1 MEKAKLIVRET
12 KKKKII
18 AELLFINTN
27 KKMPFP
33 QIKLDNVTMNE
44 NEVEVERHKGK
55 IIKVVADGKTIYSA
69 LTSQQENPYLRTER
83 KNHSNKTV
91 QNGNKFYK
99 NSTSFKVGEGTAG
112 LLHAD
117 HVKIVKYAAH
127 APYNFIPLN
136 QQVVGIK
143 DNAIPDFDIYDKK
156 RNTGWIEIEME
167 TITPLFIKDGKESK
181 ETAIFFSPKGKPQIP
196 GSTLR
201 GMTRNLVEILSF
213 GKFINF
219 DDKRLYFRGLAD
231 QSNLRKEYQQKMA
244 TFDRKSKK
252 SKGKFHAG
260 ILRKKGLNYVII
272 SSGNNYKQILK
283 RDAQKQV
290 KNLEQSYAEFN
301 FYLLPGQGYLV
312 VSGDMNNKKRDWL
325 IEFPGN
331 NAPEIQISR
340 EDVKNYNNDITRAD
354 AVPDLIKLAA
364 KGDVPCFYVQ
374 WTDPKDKDRVSFGHT
389 GMFRLAYEKSIGE
402 LVPEN
407 LKESKKIDFPE
418 AIFGNKTTFASRV
431 FFENLMLCKGQ
442 QDIFMGEGVPK
453 IMSSPKPTT
462 FQHYLVQT
470 SDNNRALN
478 HYNLNASIRGYKQ
491 YWHKSGEN
499 WIEKDKE
506 SIEKHTSQYTKIN
519 PVKPGIKF
527 SGRIRFENL
536 SDEELGALLF
546 ALDLPEGCFHKLGM
560 GKPLGLG
567 SIKITPS
574 LYISDKKNQYKSLF
588 NNTDIEKSDIS
599 EIKVKFEKYILE
611 NIEDKKIENLWE
623 VDRIKQLKTMLDF
636 NTGKKLERQNDYM
649 NITPVNEF
657 KNRPILPLPTKA

>member
-12 KKKKII
+12 KKKKIF
-18 AELLFINTN
+18 AELLFIDTN

-33 QIKLDNVTMNE
+33 QIKLTDVSMNE
-44 NEVEVERHKGK
+44 NEVDVERDKGK

-69 LTSQQENPYLRTER
+69 STSQQKNPNLGTGR
-83 KNHSNKTV
+83 KNYSNKT
-91 QNGNKFYK
+91 
-99 NSTSFKVGEGTAG
+99 SFKAGESTAG
-112 LLHAD
+112 LLHSD
-117 HVKIVKYAAH
+117 HVEIVKYAAH

-136 QQVVGIK
+136 QEVVGIK

-156 RNTGWIEIEME
+156 RKTGWIEIEIE
-167 TITPLFIKDGKESK
+167 TKTPLFIKDGKESK
-181 ETAIFFSPKGKPQIP
+181 ETAIFFSPKGTPQIP

-213 GKFINF
+213 GRFINF

-231 QSNLRKEYQQKMA
+231 KSNLRKAYQEKMA
-244 TFDRKSKK
+244 SFDRKSKK
-252 SKGKFHAG
+252 SKGKFDAG
-260 ILRKKGLNYVII
+260 VLRKRGLNYVII

-283 RDAQKQV
+283 RDAQREV
-290 KNLEQSYAEFN
+290 KNLGQRYAEFN

-374 WTDPKDKDRVSFGHT
+374 WTDHNGKNRVSFGHT

-402 LVPEN
+402 HVPKN
-407 LKESKKIDFPE
+407 LNESEKIDFPE
-418 AIFGNKTTFASRV
+418 AIFGNKTTFAGRV
-431 FFENLMLCKGQ
+431 FFENLMLCEGQ

-453 IMSSPKPTT
+453 ILSSPKPTT

-478 HYNLNASIRGYKQ
+478 HYNLNSPIRGYKQ

-499 WIEKDKE
+499 WIENDKKN
-506 SIEKHTSQYTKIN
+506 IENHASQYTKIN

-567 SIKITPS
+567 SIKITPR
-574 LYISDKKNQYKSLF
+574 LYVSDRKSRYKSLF
-588 NNTDIEKSDIS
+588 NNTDTEKTDLS
-599 EIKVKFEKYILE
+599 EIKMKFEKYILK
-611 NIEDKKIENLWE
+611 NIEDNKLIWY
-623 VDRIKQLKTMLDF
+623 QF
-636 NTGKKLERQNDYM
+636 NKSG
-649 NITPVNEF
+649 
-657 KNRPILPLPTKA
+657 

>member
-12 KKKKII
+12 KKKKIF
-18 AELLFINTN
+18 AELLFIDTN

-33 QIKLDNVTMNE
+33 QIKLTDVSMNE
-44 NEVEVERHKGK
+44 NEVDVERDKGK

-69 LTSQQENPYLRTER
+69 STSQQKNPHLRTGG
-83 KNHSNKTV
+83 KNYSNKT
-91 QNGNKFYK
+91 
-99 NSTSFKVGEGTAG
+99 SFKAGESTAG
-112 LLHAD
+112 LLHSD
-117 HVKIVKYAAH
+117 HVEIVKYAAH

-136 QQVVGIK
+136 QKIVGIK
-143 DNAIPDFDIYDKK
+143 DNAIPDFDIYDEK
-156 RNTGWIEIEME
+156 RNTGWIEIEIE
-167 TITPLFIKDGKESK
+167 TKTPLFIKDGKESK
-181 ETAIFFSPKGKPQIP
+181 ETAIFFSPKGTPQIP

-213 GKFINF
+213 GKFIKNISF

-231 QSNLRKEYQQKMA
+231 KSNLRKAYQEKMA
-244 TFDRKSKK
+244 SFDRKSKK
-252 SKGKFHAG
+252 SKGKFDAG
-260 ILRKKGLNYVII
+260 VLRKRGLDYVII

-283 RDAQKQV
+283 IDAQREV
-290 KNLEQSYAEFN
+290 KNLGQRYAEFN

-374 WTDPKDKDRVSFGHT
+374 WTDHNGKNRVSFGHT

-402 LVPEN
+402 HVPEN
-407 LKESKKIDFPE
+407 LNESEKIDFPE
-418 AIFGNKTTFASRV
+418 AIFGNKTTFAGRV
-431 FFENLMLCKGQ
+431 FFENLMLCEGQ

-453 IMSSPKPTT
+453 ILSSPKPTT

-478 HYNLNASIRGYKQ
+478 HYNLNSPIRGYKQ

-499 WIEKDKE
+499 WIENDKK
-506 SIEKHTSQYTKIN
+506 SIENHASQYTKIN

-546 ALDLPEGCFHKLGM
+546 ALDLPEGCFHKIGM

-567 SIKITPS
+567 SIKITPR
-574 LYISDKKNQYKSLF
+574 LYISDRKNRYEKLF
-588 NNTDIEKSDIS
+588 SEWNNSIEASD
-599 EIKVKFEKYILE
+599 KVKIDALKNSFEDYVLE
-611 NIEDKKIENLWE
+611 KIGETSADTLWKTE
-623 VDRIKQLKTMLDF
+623 RLKELLTMLDY
-636 NTGKKLERQNDYM
+636 NKGTELEKSNKISYM
-649 NITPVNEF
+649 SIQRKEF
-657 KNRPILPLPTKA
+657 TERFVLPLPTQV